1 MTKHEARDEP
11 RADVVTVD
19 MKLDLIEK
27 VRLMSDKG
35 LTKLVDFVRGQL
47 QGAVSDLEDDRVQ
60 IRVDDFDY
68 VSFQL
73 VADFVE
79 DTLLRDQ
86 PSKRLKTGTEIV
98 L

>member
-1 MTKHEARDEP
+1 M
-11 RADVVTVD
+11 VTTD

-27 VRLMSDKG
+27 VRLMSNEG
-35 LTKLVDFVRGQL
+35 LTKLVDFVRGSVQS
-47 QGAVSDLEDDRVQ
+47 AISDLEDDRLQ

-68 VSFQL
+68 PSFLL
-73 VADFVE
+73 VVEFVE

>member
-1 MTKHEARDEP
+1 MKPETRDEP
-11 RADVVTVD
+11 RADVVTTD

-27 VRLMSDKG
+27 VRLMSNEG
-35 LTKLVDFVRGQL
+35 LTKLVDFVRGSVQS
-47 QGAVSDLEDDRVQ
+47 AVSDLEDDRLQ

-68 VSFQL
+68 ASFQL
-73 VADFVE
+73 VVEFVE